1 MSATLAAIAIAAVL
15 AAALALPGGHVMG
28 LASVAGAGG
37 RAADLALP
45 GERMTGLASVGEPAG
60 PGPGEGL
67 GPPPAAA
74 AQSGFVRTIVDGD
87 TIDVRVGGK
96 VVRVRLLQIDA
107 PEVHS
112 GVECWGRE
120 ASAAIARLLPPGTA
134 VTLYADPA
142 LDRSDRYGRALRY
155 VFRGSTNVNVL
166 MVARGDAAPY
176 FYRGERG
183 RYAAGLERVAL
194 AARRA
199 RLGLWGACPGAVY
212 DPARAL
218 DTGPAGG

>member
-1 MSATLAAIAIAAVL
+1 MDRRTRRSSHVGAVAAVALVAAIL
-15 AAALALPGGHVMG
+15 AGGG
-28 LASVAGAGG
+28 AFPAGAG
-37 RAADLALP
+37 AAPRDPVGGSHGLP
-45 GERMTGLASVGEPAG
+45 GPVGAGEPV
-60 PGPGEGL
+60 
-67 GPPPAAA
+67 AAA
-74 AQSGFVRTIVDGD
+74 AQAGTVKKIVDGD

-96 VVRVRLLQIDA
+96 VVRVRLLQIDT

-112 GVECWGRE
+112 GVECWGRQ
-120 ASAAIARLLPPGTA
+120 ASAAIARLLPVGTA

-142 LDRSDRYGRALRY
+142 LDRTDTYGRALRY

-194 AARRA
+194 AARKA
-199 RLGLWGACPGAVY
+199 RRGLWGACPAAVY
-212 DPARAL
+212 DPTRAL
-218 DTGPAGG
+218 DTGPARG